1 MKLKEKEGANLIDRK
16 HCFYQ
21 KINQFTGSRILAE
34 ERKNP
39 GTIIIWL

>member
-1 MKLKEKEGANLIDRK
+1 MKLKEKEEANLIHIKR
-16 HCFYQ
+16 CFYQ
-21 KINQFTGSRILAE
+21 KINQFTGTRILAE